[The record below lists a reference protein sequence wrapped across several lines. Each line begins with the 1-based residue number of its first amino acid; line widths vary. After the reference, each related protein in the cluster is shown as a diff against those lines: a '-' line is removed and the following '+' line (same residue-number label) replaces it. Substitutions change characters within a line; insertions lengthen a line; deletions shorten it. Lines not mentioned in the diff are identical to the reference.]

1 MKVSLIKFKKQ
12 GNEFLSA
19 IATDEVNE
27 RYVESIIELRKE
39 DSLEEILYLL
49 SREVTKLVN
58 RIK

>member
-39 DSLEEILYLL
+39 DSLEEILYFL
-49 SREVTKLVN
+49 SIEVTKLVN